1 MQKSSQVSQSLY
13 FSGEGEIGVK
23 EEEMYQGDLLAAL
36 WQICPTIFRK
46 KKVIIIIIL
55 LQSTLGDIIYAS
67 NPNGKTIQTSM

>member
-23 EEEMYQGDLLAAL
+23 EEEMYQGDLLAAYGKYAQL
-36 WQICPTIFRK
+36 FLAK
-46 KKVIIIIIL
+46 KRVIIIIIII

-67 NPNGKTIQTSM
+67 NPNGW